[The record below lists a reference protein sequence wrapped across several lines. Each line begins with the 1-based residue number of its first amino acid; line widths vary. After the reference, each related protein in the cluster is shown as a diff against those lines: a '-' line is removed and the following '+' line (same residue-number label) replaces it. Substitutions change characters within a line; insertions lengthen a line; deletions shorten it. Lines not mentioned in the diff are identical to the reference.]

1 LEEVILYSEITEVL
15 TLGLISES
23 IHSIVGSKT
32 LQREYLSSY
41 TRFNIEL
48 LRPWI
53 GYFDD
58 FPDDD
63 FEYHLYSFVRDYIRR
78 VCYHLSGRDLLSLY
92 IMSADIDVIIFIID
106 YGDIAEMS
114 LSMLMLRLKAE
125 EDNPL
130 PQIMN
135 RLFTNDDHFEASDV
149 ARIKEAVLLNTSTH
163 YIHGTVCQRIHEINS
178 YFPIEPGRYYKLGD
192 VNQCRMGLMAYELL
206 DLHQNA
212 QYNNVFVRLISN
224 IVEFE
229 DQLDNYQNELRVEV
243 EHIIDLMVNFIHGTL
258 KSKNGASIIP
268 DHSMIQ
274 SVINCFKDKLTM
286 PRTSIACEPLFHHP
300 RLNPITQELVEV
312 HVLGLDI

>member
-1 LEEVILYSEITEVL
+1 MEWILEEVILYSEITEVL

-23 IHSIVGSKT
+23 IHSIISSKT

-63 FEYHLYSFVRDYIRR
+63 FEYHLYSFIRDYIRR

-130 PQIMN
+130 PQIMD
-135 RLFTNDDHFEASDV
+135 RLFANDDHFEASCYLIHLRTIFMEQYVKESMKSIVIFLLSRVDTINLGMSINV
-149 ARIKEAVLLNTSTH
+149 AWV
-163 YIHGTVCQRIHEINS
+163 
-178 YFPIEPGRYYKLGD
+178 
-192 VNQCRMGLMAYELL
+192 
-206 DLHQNA
+206 
-212 QYNNVFVRLISN
+212 
-224 IVEFE
+224 
-229 DQLDNYQNELRVEV
+229 
-243 EHIIDLMVNFIHGTL
+243 
-258 KSKNGASIIP
+258 
-268 DHSMIQ
+268 
-274 SVINCFKDKLTM
+274 
-286 PRTSIACEPLFHHP
+286 
-300 RLNPITQELVEV
+300 
-312 HVLGLDI
+312 